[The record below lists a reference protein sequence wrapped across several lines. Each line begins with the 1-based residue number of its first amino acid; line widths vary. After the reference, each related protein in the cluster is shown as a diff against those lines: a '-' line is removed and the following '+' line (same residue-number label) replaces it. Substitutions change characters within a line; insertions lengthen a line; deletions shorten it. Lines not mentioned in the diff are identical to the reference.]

1 MIGIDVIG
9 PGCGSHNRRGLK
21 WLAEADVADA
31 AAVRKHNSMP
41 SRVHLGRALG

>member
-1 MIGIDVIG
+1 MIGIDVIS

-31 AAVRKHNSMP
+31 AVRKHNSM
-41 SRVHLGRALG
+41 SSG